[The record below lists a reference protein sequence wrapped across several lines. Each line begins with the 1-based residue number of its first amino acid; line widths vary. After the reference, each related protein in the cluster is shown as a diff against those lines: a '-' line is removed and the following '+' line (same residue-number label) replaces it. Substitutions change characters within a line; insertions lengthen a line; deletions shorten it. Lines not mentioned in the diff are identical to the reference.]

1 MTRGVAP
8 NRTTIGF
15 ALILIAAL
23 LAVAVAAT
31 RTQTP
36 GIPHLSPSA
45 GSAEH

>member
-15 ALILIAAL
+15 AIILIAAL

-36 GIPHLSPSA
+36 EIPHLTPA
-45 GSAEH
+45 TGSAEH